1 MFDVTAALEKVKLL
15 MRVLLRENVRRF
27 PVQSP

>member
-1 MFDVTAALEKVKLL
+1 MFDVAAALEKVKLL